1 MYISKTY
8 LLMIVFCL
16 NCFDKVYSQCL
27 PTINSFPYNEGF
39 ENSDGGWVTG
49 GTLSDWAW
57 GTPHKS
63 RIISAGNRSKCWIT
77 GGLTNSFYNYGEASY
92 LQSPVFD
99 ISSLQN
105 PFISF
110 KVMWE
115 TEQKYDGASLQYS
128 TDCGNTWNT
137 LGNVNDVVNCPN
149 SNWFN
154 ATSSYLANGVG

>member
-1 MYISKTY
+1 
-8 LLMIVFCL
+8 MIVFCL
-16 NCFDKVYSQCL
+16 NCFYKVYSQCT
-27 PTINSFPYNEGF
+27 PTISTFPYNEGF
-39 ENSDGGWVTG
+39 ENSNGGWVAS

-63 RIISAGNRSKCWIT
+63 RIISAGNRTKCWIT

-137 LGNVNDVVNCPN
+137 LGNVNDVANCPN

-154 ATSSYLANGVG
+154 TSLSSLSNGVGWSGNVGF